1 MKKIFWV
8 KVDPFDKK
16 LITTALESGVD
27 AVQVKKGDTQKVH
40 ELSKI
45 KTIAEDGD
53 FILGKDVKIVKINR
67 KEDEDKVIA
76 ESGKIPV
83 IIQNKET
90 EEGQADW
97 TIIPLENLISKTTN
111 LIQTVKSAEEAK
123 IALTT
128 MEKGADGI
136 LLETDD
142 FQEIKETAKVIRES
156 NNEKLELVEAEII
169 GTEPVAMSDRCCVD
183 TGSILPPG
191 KGILAGDTSS
201 AMFLV
206 YNENVESPYC
216 DPRPF
221 RVNAGA
227 VHAYVRIPNNKT
239 QYMMELKSGSEVLVV
254 DKEGNTEVAV
264 VGRNKI
270 EKRPMMLVRAK
281 TKEGREVTLIMQNAE
296 TIRLTSPEG
305 EPLSITHLKP
315 GDKVLAYTEEA
326 GRHFGVQVKETI
338 QER

>member
-8 KVDPFDKK
+8 KVEPFDKD
-16 LITTALESGVD
+16 LIKTALESGAD
-27 AVQVKKGDTQKVH
+27 AIQVPKGFTDQVH
-40 ELSKI
+40 ALGKI
-45 KTIAEDGD
+45 KTISEDGD
-53 FILGKDVKIVKINR
+53 LKLGQDVKIVKINQ
-67 KEDEDKVIA
+67 KEDEAKVIA
-76 ESGKIPV
+76 EKGKIPV
-83 IIQNKET
+83 IVQNKANED
-90 EEGQADW
+90 GKADW

-111 LIQTVKSAEEAK
+111 LIQTVRTAQQAK

-136 LLETDD
+136 LLETND
-142 FQEIKETAKVIRES
+142 FKEIQATAKIIQES
-156 NNEKLELVEAEII
+156 NNEKLKLVEAEILS
-169 GTEPVAMSDRCCVD
+169 TEPVAISDRCCID

-206 YNENVESPYC
+206 YNENVISPYC

-239 QYMMELKSGSEVLVV
+239 QYMMELKSGSEVLIV
-254 DKEGNTEVAV
+254 DKDGNTEVAV

-281 TKEGREVTLIMQNAE
+281 TQTGKEVSLIMQNAE
-296 TIRLTSPEG
+296 TIRLTSPDG
-305 EPLSITHLKP
+305 SPISITHLKK
-315 GDKVLAYTEEA
+315 GDKVMAYTEEA

-338 QER
+338 CER

>member
-1 MKKIFWV
+1 MQKIFWV
-8 KVDPFDKK
+8 KVDQFDKK
-16 LITTALESGVD
+16 LITTALESGAD
-27 AVQVKKGDTQKVH
+27 AIQVPTGFTDEVH
-40 ELSKI
+40 KLGKI

-53 FILGKDVKIVKINR
+53 LKLGKDVKIVKISQ
-67 KEDEDKVIA
+67 KEDEEKVIA
-76 ESGKIPV
+76 EKGKIPV
-83 IIQNKET
+83 IIQNKEK
-90 EEGQADW
+90 EKGKADW

-111 LIQTVKSAEEAK
+111 LIQTVRTAEQAK

-136 LLETDD
+136 LLETEDPR
-142 FQEIKETAKVIRES
+142 EIKETAQVMRES
-156 NNEKLELVEAEII
+156 NNEKLNLVEAEIVS
-169 GTEPVAMSDRCCVD
+169 TEPVAISDRCCID
-183 TGSILPPG
+183 TGSILSPG
-191 KGILAGDTSS
+191 KGILAGDTSA

-206 YNENVESPYC
+206 FNENVISPYC

-239 QYMMELKSGSEVLVV
+239 QYMMELKSGSEVLIV
-254 DKEGNTEVAV
+254 DKDGNTEVAV

-281 TKEGREVTLIMQNAE
+281 TKTGKEVSLIMQNAE
-296 TIRLTSPEG
+296 TIRLTSPDG
-305 EPLSITHLKP
+305 KPLSITHLKA
-315 GDKVLAYTEEA
+315 GDKVMAYTEDA

>member
-1 MKKIFWV
+1 MKIFWV
-8 KVDPFDKK
+8 KIDPFEKELVK
-16 LITTALESGVD
+16 TALESGVD
-27 AVQVKKGDTQKVH
+27 AIQVPEGFTEKVH
-40 ELSKI
+40 ELGKI
-45 KTIAEDGD
+45 KTIAKDGD
-53 FILGKDVKIVKINR
+53 FKIDKDVQIVKINN
-67 KEDEDKVIA
+67 KADEDKVIA
-76 ESGKIPV
+76 VRGKIPT
-83 IIQNKET
+83 IIQNKEN
-90 EEGQADW
+90 EEGRADW

-111 LIQTVKSAEEAK
+111 LIQTVRTAEQAK
-123 IALTT
+123 VALTT

-136 LLETDD
+136 LLETND
-142 FQEIKETAKVIRES
+142 FQEIKATAKVIQES
-156 NNEKLELVEAEII
+156 NNEHLQLVEAEII
-169 GTEPVAMSDRCCVD
+169 GTEPVSISDRCCID

-206 YNENVESPYC
+206 FNENVLSPYC

-221 RVNAGA
+221 RVNVGA
-227 VHAYVRIPNNKT
+227 VHAYVRVPDNKT
-239 QYMMELKSGSEVLVV
+239 KYLMELKSGSEVLVV
-254 DKEGNTEVAV
+254 DKDGNTEVAV

-281 TKEGREVTLIMQNAE
+281 TKTGREVSLIMQNAE
-296 TIRLTSPEG
+296 TIRLTSPDG
-305 EPLSITHLKP
+305 SPISITHLKQ

>member
-8 KVDPFDKK
+8 KVEPFDKD
-16 LITTALESGVD
+16 LIKTALESGAD
-27 AVQVKKGDTQKVH
+27 AIQVPKGFTDQVH
-40 ELSKI
+40 ALGKI
-45 KTIAEDGD
+45 KTISEDGD
-53 FILGKDVKIVKINR
+53 LKLGQDVKIVKINQ
-67 KEDEDKVIA
+67 KEDEAKVIA
-76 ESGKIPV
+76 EKGKIPV
-83 IIQNKET
+83 IVQNKANED
-90 EEGQADW
+90 GKADW

-111 LIQTVKSAEEAK
+111 LIQTVRTAQQAK

-136 LLETDD
+136 LLETND
-142 FQEIKETAKVIRES
+142 FKEIQATAKIIQES
-156 NNEKLELVEAEII
+156 NNEKLKLVEAEILS
-169 GTEPVAMSDRCCVD
+169 TEPVAISDRCCID

-206 YNENVESPYC
+206 YNENVISPYC

-239 QYMMELKSGSEVLVV
+239 QYMMELKSGSEVLIV
-254 DKEGNTEVAV
+254 DKDGNTEVAV

-281 TKEGREVTLIMQNAE
+281 TQTGKEVSLIMQNAE
-296 TIRLTSPEG
+296 TIRLTSPDG
-305 EPLSITHLKP
+305 SPISITHLKK
-315 GDKVLAYTEEA
+315 GHKVMAYTEEA

-338 QER
+338 CER

>member
-1 MKKIFWV
+1 MQKVFWV
-8 KVDPFDKK
+8 KVDPFDKN
-16 LITTALESGVD
+16 LITTALEVGVD
-27 AVQVKKGDTQKVH
+27 AVQVAKGFSEKVH

-45 KTIAEDGD
+45 KTISEDGD
-53 FILGKDVKIVKINR
+53 LVLGKDVKIVKINQ
-67 KEDEDKVIA
+67 KEDEDKVIT
-76 ESGKIPV
+76 ENGKIPV

-90 EEGQADW
+90 EKGKADW

-111 LIQTVKSAEEAK
+111 LIQTVKTAEEAR

-136 LLETDD
+136 LLDTND
-142 FQEIKETAKVIRES
+142 FQEIKDTAKVIQES
-156 NNEKLELVEAEII
+156 NNEKLDLVEAEII

-191 KGILAGDTSS
+191 KGMLAGDTSS

-206 YNENVESPYC
+206 YNENVQSPYC

-254 DKEGNTEVAV
+254 DKDGNTEVAV

-270 EKRPMMLVRAK
+270 ERRPMLLVRAK
-281 TKEGREVTLIMQNAE
+281 TKKGREVTLIMQNAE

-305 EPLSITHLKP
+305 KPLSITHLKP

>member
-8 KVDPFDKK
+8 KIDPFDKN

-27 AVQVKKGDTQKVH
+27 AIQVPQGFTDKVH
-40 ELSKI
+40 ELGKI
-45 KTIAEDGD
+45 KTISEDGD
-53 FILGKDVKIVKINR
+53 LKIGSDVKIIKINQ
-67 KEDEDKVIA
+67 KEDEDSVIA
-76 ESGKIPV
+76 EGGKIPV
-83 IIQNKET
+83 IIQNKQT
-90 EEGQADW
+90 DEGNADW

-111 LIQTVKSAEEAK
+111 LIQTVKTAEQAK
-123 IALTT
+123 VALTT

-136 LLETDD
+136 LLETSD
-142 FQEIKETAKVIRES
+142 FQQIKETAKIILES

-169 GTEPVAMSDRCCVD
+169 GTEPVAISDRCCID
-183 TGSILPPG
+183 TASVLPPG
-191 KGILAGDTSS
+191 KGLLAGDTSS

-227 VHAYVRIPNNKT
+227 VHAYVRVPGNKT
-239 QYMMELKSGSEVLVV
+239 KYMMELKSGVEVLTV
-254 DKEGNTEVAV
+254 DKDGNTEVAV

-281 TKEGREVTLIMQNAE
+281 TKEGREVSLIMQNAE
-296 TIRLTSPEG
+296 TIRLTSPDG
-305 EPLSITHLKP
+305 SPISITHLKQ

-326 GRHFGVQVKETI
+326 GRHFGVKVKETI
-338 QER
+338 QEM

>member
-8 KVDPFDKK
+8 KVDPFDKN

-27 AVQVKKGDTQKVH
+27 AVQVSKGFSGKVH
-40 ELSKI
+40 ELGKI
-45 KTIAEDGD
+45 KTISEDGD
-53 FILGKDVKIVKINR
+53 LKLGKDVKIVKINQ

-76 ESGKIPV
+76 EKGKIPV
-83 IIQNKET
+83 IIQNKER
-90 EEGQADW
+90 EEGKADW

-142 FQEIKETAKVIRES
+142 FQQIKETAKIIQES
-156 NNEKLELVEAEII
+156 NNERLDLVEAEII
-169 GTEPVAMSDRCCVD
+169 GTEAVAMSDRCCVD
-183 TGSILPPG
+183 TGSILLPG

-206 YNENVESPYC
+206 YNENVQSPYC

-254 DKEGNTEVAV
+254 DKDGNTEVVV

-281 TKEGREVTLIMQNAE
+281 TKKGREVTLIMQNAE

-305 EPLSITHLKP
+305 KPLSITHLKP
-315 GDKVLAYTEEA
+315 GDKVLVYTEEA

>member
-1 MKKIFWV
+1 MKIFWV
-8 KVDPFDKK
+8 KIDPFNKE
-16 LITTALESGVD
+16 LVTTALESGAD
-27 AVQVKKGDTQKVH
+27 AIQVPKGYSNQVH
-40 ELSKI
+40 ELGKI

-53 FILGKDVKIVKINR
+53 LVIGQDVQIVKINV
-67 KEDEDKVIA
+67 KEDEEKVVA
-76 ESGKIPV
+76 VRGKIPT
-83 IIQNKET
+83 IIQNKAN
-90 EEGQADW
+90 EEGRADW

-111 LIQTVKSAEEAK
+111 LIQTVRTAEQAK

-136 LLETDD
+136 LLETND
-142 FQEIKETAKVIRES
+142 FQEIKATAKIIRES
-156 NNEKLELVEAEII
+156 NNEKLNLVEVEII
-169 GTEPVAMSDRCCVD
+169 GTEPVAISDRCCID

-206 YNENVESPYC
+206 YNENVLSPYC

-221 RVNAGA
+221 RVNVGA
-227 VHAYVRIPNNKT
+227 VHAYVRVPNNKT
-239 QYMMELKSGSEVLVV
+239 KYLMELKSGSEVLVV
-254 DKEGNTEVAV
+254 DKDGNTEVAV

-281 TKEGREVTLIMQNAE
+281 TKEGREVSLIMQNAE

-305 EPLSITHLKP
+305 NPLSITHLKQ
-315 GDKVLAYTEEA
+315 GDKVLAYFEDA
-326 GRHFGVQVKETI
+326 GRHFGIQVKETI

>member
-8 KVDPFDKK
+8 KINPFDKE
-16 LITTALESGVD
+16 LVATALESGAD
-27 AVQVKKGDTQKVH
+27 AIQIPEGFSAKVH
-40 ELSKI
+40 ELGKI
-45 KTIAEDGD
+45 KTIAKDGD
-53 FILGKDVKIVKINR
+53 LQLGKDVKIVKINK
-67 KEDEDKVIA
+67 KEDEDKIIA
-76 ESGKIPV
+76 EKGKIPV
-83 IIQNKET
+83 IVRNKENA
-90 EEGQADW
+90 EGNADW
-97 TIIPLENLISKTTN
+97 SIIPLENLISKTTN
-111 LIQTVKSAEEAK
+111 LIQTVKTAEQAK
-123 IALTT
+123 LALTT

-136 LLETDD
+136 ILETDD
-142 FQEIKETAKVIRES
+142 FREIKETALIIRES
-156 NNEKLELVEAEII
+156 NNEKLNLEVAEIM
-169 GTEPVAMSDRCCVD
+169 GTEPVSISDRCCVD

-206 YNENVESPYC
+206 FNENVESPYC

-221 RVNAGA
+221 RVNVGA

-239 QYMMELKSGSEVLVV
+239 QYLMELKSGSEVLVV
-254 DKEGNTEVAV
+254 DKNGNTEVAV

-281 TKEGREVTLIMQNAE
+281 TKKGREITLIMQNAE

-305 EPLSITHLKP
+305 KPISITHLKQ